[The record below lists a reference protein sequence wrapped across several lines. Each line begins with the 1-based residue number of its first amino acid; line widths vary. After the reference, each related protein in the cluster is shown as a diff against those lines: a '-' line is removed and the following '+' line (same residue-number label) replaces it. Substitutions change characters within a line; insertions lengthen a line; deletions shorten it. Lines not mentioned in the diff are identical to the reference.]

1 MSTNEAGA
9 AAPADPRRWLAL
21 GILLIANFMNLIDVT
36 IVNVALPSMRD
47 NLGAS
52 DAQIE
57 WVVAAYVLAFA
68 LGLLPFGRLG
78 DIVGRSRMF
87 LIGVAAFT
95 LASALCGM
103 APSIEMLIGARVLQ
117 GLGGAMMTPQVLAI
131 ATVTFPP
138 HERGQAFS
146 LFGLSAGLASVC
158 GPVLGGLLIDA
169 QLFGL
174 DWQPIFLVNIPIG
187 IAAIIAGWFLIP
199 RLPGHAEL
207 RNDYAGIALFLFFVL
222 APFIEGFLVS
232 LKPLAQLF
240 STPYSFIPEN
250 GSFAAYFSMW
260 ESVPALGMHIFNSF
274 FISTVVTAIVVAIVV
289 PAAYAFA
296 RFNFTGAGL
305 LLAGFLA
312 VNMFS
317 GAVLLIPLFR
327 LMRTLGL
334 LNTYWA
340 MIVPGAAFLIPSS
353 VWLLRTYMMRIPR
366 ELDEAAWVDGAS
378 RLYTLRRVI
387 LPLAMPGVVVVAIM
401 TFIGAYAQQ
410 FIFALTF
417 NSKTEFMPLPVG
429 LFAFF
434 GKQEVIWNE
443 LMAASFVGILPVM
456 IVIVF
461 LQRYLVAGLT
471 AGAVK
476 Q

>member
-1 MSTNEAGA
+1 MSDVARSTEAAAGA
-9 AAPADPRRWLAL
+9 DLA
-21 GILLIANFMNLIDVT
+21 GAVIAKKAKVRSSKAMIDRYKWYEV
-36 IVNVALPSMRD
+36 VALY
-47 NLGAS
+47 A
-52 DAQIE
+52 
-57 WVVAAYVLAFA
+57 
-68 LGLLPFGRLG
+68 
-78 DIVGRSRMF
+78 
-87 LIGVAAFT
+87 
-95 LASALCGM
+95 GM
-103 APSIEMLIGARVLQ
+103 AV
-117 GLGGAMMTPQVLAI
+117 
-131 ATVTFPP
+131 
-138 HERGQAFS
+138 
-146 LFGLSAGLASVC
+146 
-158 GPVLGGLLIDA
+158 
-169 QLFGL
+169 
-174 DWQPIFLVNIPIG
+174 
-187 IAAIIAGWFLIP
+187 
-199 RLPGHAEL
+199 
-207 RNDYAGIALFLFFVL
+207 FLFFVL

-232 LKPLAQLF
+232 LKPLSQLF
-240 STPYSFIPEN
+240 STPYNFIPQN
-250 GSFAAYFSMW
+250 GSFAAYFQMW
-260 ESVPALGMHIFNSF
+260 QSVPMLGMHIFNSF
-274 FISTVVTAIVVAIVV
+274 FISSVVTLIVVVIVV

-296 RFNFTGAGL
+296 RFQFTGSGL
-305 LLAGFLA
+305 MLGGFLA

-327 LMRTLGL
+327 LMRQLGL

-353 VWLLRTYMMRIPR
+353 IWLLRTYMMRIPR

-387 LPLAMPGVVVVAIM
+387 LPLAMPGIVVVAIM

-417 NSKTEFMPLPVG
+417 NSRTEFMPLPVG

-434 GKQEVIWNE
+434 GKQEVQWNE

>member
-1 MSTNEAGA
+1 MTDAARTALAESTSVP
-9 AAPADPRRWLAL
+9 APAKARRKAR
-21 GILLIANFMNLIDVT
+21 APKAMIDRYT
-36 IVNVALPSMRD
+36 WY
-47 NLGAS
+47 
-52 DAQIE
+52 E
-57 WVVAAYVLAFA
+57 
-68 LGLLPFGRLG
+68 
-78 DIVGRSRMF
+78 
-87 LIGVAAFT
+87 
-95 LASALCGM
+95 
-103 APSIEMLIGARVLQ
+103 
-117 GLGGAMMTPQVLAI
+117 
-131 ATVTFPP
+131 
-138 HERGQAFS
+138 
-146 LFGLSAGLASVC
+146 
-158 GPVLGGLLIDA
+158 
-169 QLFGL
+169 
-174 DWQPIFLVNIPIG
+174 
-187 IAAIIAGWFLIP
+187 IAAL
-199 RLPGHAEL
+199 
-207 RNDYAGIALFLFFVL
+207 YAGIAVFLFFIL

-240 STPYSFIPEN
+240 SRPYSFIPTN
-250 GSFAAYFSMW
+250 GSFDAYFDMW
-260 ESVPALGMHIFNSF
+260 TSVPMLGMHIFNSF
-274 FISTVVTAIVVAIVV
+274 FISTVVTLIVIAVVV
-289 PAAYAFA
+289 PASYAFA
-296 RFNFTGAGL
+296 RFSFSGAGL
-305 LLAGFLA
+305 MLGGFLA

-327 LMRTLGL
+327 LMRSMGL

-353 VWLLRTYMMRIPR
+353 IWLLHTYIRRIPR

-387 LPLAMPGVVVVAIM
+387 LPLAMPGIVVVSIM

-417 NSKTEFMPLPVG
+417 NSRTEFMPLPIG

-434 GKQEVIWNE
+434 GKQEVVWNE

>member
-1 MSTNEAGA
+1 MT
-9 AAPADPRRWLAL
+9 DIPRSQE
-21 GILLIANFMNLIDVT
+21 V
-36 IVNVALPSMRD
+36 
-47 NLGAS
+47 
-52 DAQIE
+52 
-57 WVVAAYVLAFA
+57 
-68 LGLLPFGRLG
+68 
-78 DIVGRSRMF
+78 
-87 LIGVAAFT
+87 
-95 LASALCGM
+95 
-103 APSIEMLIGARVLQ
+103 
-117 GLGGAMMTPQVLAI
+117 
-131 ATVTFPP
+131 
-138 HERGQAFS
+138 
-146 LFGLSAGLASVC
+146 ASVDS
-158 GPVLGGLLIDA
+158 PALVKPQRKVRARSSRAMIDRYKWYEIA
-169 QLFGL
+169 ALYT
-174 DWQPIFLVNIPIG
+174 G
-187 IAAIIAGWFLIP
+187 IAV
-199 RLPGHAEL
+199 
-207 RNDYAGIALFLFFVL
+207 FLFFVL

-240 STPYSFIPEN
+240 SRPYTFIPKMW
-250 GSFAAYFSMW
+250 SFDAYFTIW
-260 ESVPALGMHIFNSF
+260 TSVPALALHIFNSF
-274 FISTVVTAIVVAIVV
+274 FISTVVTLIVIAIVV

-296 RFNFTGAGL
+296 RFRFAGSGL
-305 LLAGFLA
+305 LLGIFLA

-327 LMRTLGL
+327 LMRSLGL

-353 VWLLRTYMMRIPR
+353 IWLLRTYMLRIPR

-387 LPLAMPGVVVVAIM
+387 LPLAMPGIVVVAIM

-417 NSKTEFMPLPVG
+417 NSRTEFMPLPIG

-471 AGAVK
+471 AGAIK

>member
-1 MSTNEAGA
+1 MSDVARTTEVA
-9 AAPADPRRWLAL
+9 AVDSPAVVKPKGRLRVRSTKA
-21 GILLIANFMNLIDVT
+21 MID
-36 IVNVALPSMRD
+36 RYKWY
-47 NLGAS
+47 
-52 DAQIE
+52 E
-57 WVVAAYVLAFA
+57 VVAMYA
-68 LGLLPFGRLG
+68 
-78 DIVGRSRMF
+78 
-87 LIGVAAFT
+87 
-95 LASALCGM
+95 GM
-103 APSIEMLIGARVLQ
+103 AV
-117 GLGGAMMTPQVLAI
+117 
-131 ATVTFPP
+131 
-138 HERGQAFS
+138 
-146 LFGLSAGLASVC
+146 
-158 GPVLGGLLIDA
+158 
-169 QLFGL
+169 
-174 DWQPIFLVNIPIG
+174 
-187 IAAIIAGWFLIP
+187 
-199 RLPGHAEL
+199 
-207 RNDYAGIALFLFFVL
+207 FLFFVL

-232 LKPLAQLF
+232 LKPLSQLF
-240 STPYSFIPEN
+240 STPYSFLPEN
-250 GSFAAYFSMW
+250 GSFDAYFTMW
-260 ESVPALGMHIFNSF
+260 NSVPALGMHIFNSF
-274 FISTVVTAIVVAIVV
+274 FISSVVTLIVVIIVV

-296 RFNFTGAGL
+296 RFQFAGSGIL
-305 LLAGFLA
+305 LGGFLA

-327 LMRTLGL
+327 LMRQLGL

-353 VWLLRTYMMRIPR
+353 IWLLRTYMLRIPR

-387 LPLAMPGVVVVAIM
+387 LPLAMPGIVVVAIM

-417 NSKTEFMPLPVG
+417 NSKTEYMPLPIG

-434 GKQEVIWNE
+434 GKQEVQWNE

>member
-1 MSTNEAGA
+1 MSDVARSTEVA
-9 AAPADPRRWLAL
+9 AADSKASVKPASKARRGLWSASRP
-21 GILLIANFMNLIDVT
+21 MID
-36 IVNVALPSMRD
+36 RYKWY
-47 NLGAS
+47 
-52 DAQIE
+52 E
-57 WVVAAYVLAFA
+57 VAALY
-68 LGLLPFGRLG
+68 
-78 DIVGRSRMF
+78 
-87 LIGVAAFT
+87 
-95 LASALCGM
+95 
-103 APSIEMLIGARVLQ
+103 
-117 GLGGAMMTPQVLAI
+117 
-131 ATVTFPP
+131 
-138 HERGQAFS
+138 
-146 LFGLSAGLASVC
+146 AGLFV
-158 GPVLGGLLIDA
+158 
-169 QLFGL
+169 
-174 DWQPIFLVNIPIG
+174 
-187 IAAIIAGWFLIP
+187 
-199 RLPGHAEL
+199 
-207 RNDYAGIALFLFFVL
+207 FLFFVL

-240 STPYSFIPEN
+240 STPYSFIPKN
-250 GSFAAYFSMW
+250 GSFTAYFTMW
-260 ESVPALGMHIFNSF
+260 QSVPALGMHIFNSF
-274 FISTVVTAIVVAIVV
+274 FISSVVTLIVVLIVV

-296 RFNFTGAGL
+296 RFNFAGAGL

-334 LNTYWA
+334 LNSYWA

-387 LPLAMPGVVVVAIM
+387 LPLAMPGIVVVAIM

>member
-1 MSTNEAGA
+1 MTE
-9 AAPADPRRWLAL
+9 
-21 GILLIANFMNLIDVT
+21 IART
-36 IVNVALPSMRD
+36 T
-47 NLGAS
+47 
-52 DAQIE
+52 E
-57 WVVAAYVLAFA
+57 VAAVDSPTSVKPKA
-68 LGLLPFGRLG
+68 
-78 DIVGRSRMF
+78 RSRS
-87 LIGVAAFT
+87 T
-95 LASALCGM
+95 K
-103 APSIEMLIGARVLQ
+103 
-117 GLGGAMMTPQVLAI
+117 AM
-131 ATVTFPP
+131 
-138 HERGQAFS
+138 
-146 LFGLSAGLASVC
+146 
-158 GPVLGGLLIDA
+158 IDRYT
-169 QLFGL
+169 
-174 DWQPIFLVNIPIG
+174 WYE
-187 IAAIIAGWFLIP
+187 IAAL
-199 RLPGHAEL
+199 
-207 RNDYAGIALFLFFVL
+207 YAGIAIFLFFVL

-240 STPYSFIPEN
+240 SRPYSFIPKSW
-250 GSFAAYFSMW
+250 SFDAYVSMW
-260 ESVPALGMHIFNSF
+260 TSVPALGMHIFNSF
-274 FISTVVTAIVVAIVV
+274 FISSVVTLVVVLVVV

-296 RFNFTGAGL
+296 RFNFAGSGL

-334 LNTYWA
+334 LNSYWA

-353 VWLLRTYMMRIPR
+353 IWLLRTYMMRIPR

-387 LPLAMPGVVVVAIM
+387 LPLAMPGIVVVAIM

>member
-1 MSTNEAGA
+1 MTTDNASSRLATGVDLASTADV
-9 AAPADPRRWLAL
+9 AAPAATKKKRTRATRPMIDRYRWFEL
-21 GILLIANFMNLIDVT
+21 V
-36 IVNVALPSMRD
+36 
-47 NLGAS
+47 
-52 DAQIE
+52 
-57 WVVAAYVLAFA
+57 
-68 LGLLPFGRLG
+68 GLY
-78 DIVGRSRMF
+78 I
-87 LIGVAAFT
+87 
-95 LASALCGM
+95 
-103 APSIEMLIGARVLQ
+103 
-117 GLGGAMMTPQVLAI
+117 
-131 ATVTFPP
+131 
-138 HERGQAFS
+138 
-146 LFGLSAGLASVC
+146 
-158 GPVLGGLLIDA
+158 
-169 QLFGL
+169 
-174 DWQPIFLVNIPIG
+174 
-187 IAAIIAGWFLIP
+187 
-199 RLPGHAEL
+199 
-207 RNDYAGIALFLFFVL
+207 GIALFLFFIL

-232 LKPLAQLF
+232 LKPLGLLF
-240 STPYSFIPEN
+240 STPYSFWPKN
-250 GSFAAYFSMW
+250 GSFAAYSSMW
-260 ESVPALGMHIFNSF
+260 QSVPMLGLYIFNSF
-274 FISTVVTAIVVAIVV
+274 FISTIITIVVILVVV

-296 RFNFTGAGL
+296 RFPFAGAGL
-305 LLAGFLA
+305 LLGGFLA

-327 LMRTLGL
+327 LMRSLGL

-353 VWLLRTYMMRIPR
+353 IWLLRTYLMRIPR

-387 LPLAMPGVVVVAIM
+387 LPLAMPGIVVISIM

-417 NSKTEFMPLPVG
+417 NSKSEFMPLPIG

-434 GKQEVIWNE
+434 GKQEVVWNE